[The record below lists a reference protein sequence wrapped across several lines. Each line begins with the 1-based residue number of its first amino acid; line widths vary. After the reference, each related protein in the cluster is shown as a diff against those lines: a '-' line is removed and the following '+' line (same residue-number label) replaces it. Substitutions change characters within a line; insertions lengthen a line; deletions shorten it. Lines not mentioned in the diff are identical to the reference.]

1 MNMKKAFLASSLDLT
16 LEHLADLA
24 QINPKNTNIAFV
36 DIAAVPYVG
45 KMDLFWVENDK
56 KKFIELGY
64 NLTEINIENESP
76 EILNRFDIIH
86 LCGGNTLYL
95 LMKLHRTNWF
105 KSIKEMV
112 ENGKIIFTG
121 TSAGSMVA

>member
-1 MNMKKAFLASSLDLT
+1 MKKAFLASSLNLM
-16 LEHLADLA
+16 LEHFADLA
-24 QINPKNTNIAFV
+24 QINPKNTNTAFV
-36 DIAAVPYVG
+36 DITAVPYVG

-64 NLTEINIENESP
+64 NLTKINIENESP
-76 EILNRFDIIH
+76 EILNCFDTIH
-86 LCGGNTLYL
+86 LCGGNTIYL

-112 ENGKIIFTG
+112 EKR
-121 TSAGSMVA
+121 